1 MELPDRI
8 LHTAD
13 DLFRKYGVRSVTMDD
28 LAKQLSI
35 SKKTLYQYYTDKDA
49 LVHKITDDTIRRVDR
64 DMEMIRT
71 ESDNALDECVRIL
84 QYMRGLL
91 QSFQP
96 TFLYDL
102 EKYYPKAYKVFAD
115 YRERNMK
122 NSILFNIR
130 RGIKEGLYRKEVNP
144 EIVARLRLMQ
154 IEACMNPVMFPP
166 SMFNLADV
174 AHQSLSLFLHGLV
187 TEKGHRMLE
196 QYTNKKILAPTIA
209 KA

>member
-1 MELPDRI
+1 MELSERI
-8 LHTAD
+8 LQTAD

-28 LAKQLSI
+28 LAKHLSI
-35 SKKTLYQYYTDKDA
+35 SKKTLYQYYTDKDE
-49 LVHKITDDTIRRVDR
+49 LVTKITDDTIRRIDR

-84 QYMRGLL
+84 QYMRGLIA
-91 QSFQP
+91 SFQP

-102 EKYYPKAYKVFAD
+102 QKYYPKGYKTFAD

-130 RGIKEGLYRKEVNP
+130 RGIKEGLYRKDVNP
-144 EIVARLRLMQ
+144 EIVARLRLLQ
-154 IEACMNPVMFPP
+154 IEGCMNPVMFPP
-166 SMFNLADV
+166 SMFNMVDV

-187 TEKGHRMLE
+187 TEKGYKMLE
-196 QYTNKKILAPTIA
+196 QYTKKKSFALNPLPI
-209 KA
+209 